1 MSSTID
7 EITINY
13 EEDGTLLV
21 KEMDKEVLSKGLNS
35 TILFRYKEYIA
46 DKDDYGPDKYTIRRY
61 KKVAGDFRQQA
72 KFNISSVRQ
81 ARIIADTLAKWIAE
95 DDAAN
100 ATQCAEEAPF

>member
-13 EEDGTLLV
+13 EEDGALLV
-21 KEMDKEVLSKGLNS
+21 KETGKEILSKGLNT

-46 DKDDYGPDKYTIRRY
+46 DADAYGPDKYTIRRY
-61 KKVAGDFRQQA
+61 KKIGGEFRQQA

-81 ARIIADTLAKWIAE
+81 GKIIAETLTRWISEAE
-95 DDAAN
+95 
-100 ATQCAEEAPF
+100 AEEE

>member
-13 EEDGTLLV
+13 EENGILLV
-21 KEMDKEVLSKGLNS
+21 KEIDKEILSKGLNT

-46 DKDDYGPDKYTIRRY
+46 DADNYGPDKYTIRRY
-61 KKVAGDFRQQA
+61 KKINGEFRQQA

-81 ARIIADTLAKWIAE
+81 GKIIAETLGRWLK
-95 DDAAN
+95 DV
-100 ATQCAEEAPF
+100 EEE

>member
-13 EEDGTLLV
+13 EENGILLV
-21 KEMDKEVLSKGLNS
+21 KEIDKEILSKGLNT

-46 DKDDYGPDKYTIRRY
+46 DADDYGPDKYTIRRY
-61 KKVAGDFRQQA
+61 KKINGEFRQQA

-81 ARIIADTLAKWIAE
+81 GKIIADTLGRWLK
-95 DDAAN
+95 DV
-100 ATQCAEEAPF
+100 EEE

>member
-13 EEDGTLLV
+13 EENGILLV
-21 KEMDKEVLSKGLNS
+21 KEIDKEILSKGLNT

-46 DKDDYGPDKYTIRRY
+46 DVDDYGLDKYTIRRY
-61 KKVAGDFRQQA
+61 KKIAGEFRQQA

-81 ARIIADTLAKWIAE
+81 GKIIAETLGRWLQ
-95 DDAAN
+95 DV
-100 ATQCAEEAPF
+100 EEE

>member
-13 EEDGTLLV
+13 EENGILLV
-21 KEMDKEVLSKGLNS
+21 KEIDKEILSKGLNT

-46 DKDDYGPDKYTIRRY
+46 DADDYGPDKYTIRRY
-61 KKVAGDFRQQA
+61 KKINGEFRQQA

-81 ARIIADTLAKWIAE
+81 GKIIAETLGRWLK
-95 DDAAN
+95 DV
-100 ATQCAEEAPF
+100 EEE

>member
-21 KEMDKEVLSKGLNS
+21 KEIEKQILSKGLNS

-46 DKDDYGPDKYTIRRY
+46 DSDDYGPDKYTIRRY

-72 KFNISSVRQ
+72 KFNISSIRQ
-81 ARIIADTLAKWIAE
+81 ARIIAETLNRWIAE
-95 DDAAN
+95 DDALN
-100 ATQCAEEAPF
+100 ASDAE

>member
-13 EEDGTLLV
+13 EENGILLV
-21 KEMDKEVLSKGLNS
+21 KEIDKEILSKGLNT

-46 DKDDYGPDKYTIRRY
+46 DVDDYAPDKYTIRRY
-61 KKVAGDFRQQA
+61 KKIVGEFRQHA

-81 ARIIADTLAKWIAE
+81 GKIIAETLSRWLQ
-95 DDAAN
+95 DV
-100 ATQCAEEAPF
+100 EEE